1 MSMSKFSQKEDDSFA
16 LFLLASIRAKKA
28 SALTVYHEIPRGFFF
43 WEGECLFVEEGENE
57 SFFSFFV
64 AIQRRGPLVPE
75 FPKRTA
81 EEWADRYREIML
93 DQEWW
98 LDYFERQRLA
108 KGAGPAMKMIELS
121 MAVKGEDGKRLLKQ
135 EDLIAAGMTEDE
147 IKKGKGFMGGMTCNG
162 QICKVSDF

>member
-1 MSMSKFSQKEDDSFA
+1 MLKREKVKSFF
-16 LFLLASIRAKKA
+16 LFL
-28 SALTVYHEIPRGFFF
+28 
-43 WEGECLFVEEGENE
+43 
-57 SFFSFFV
+57 SFFV

-93 DQEWW
+93 EQEWW

-121 MAVKGEDGKRLLKQ
+121 MAVKGEDGKRLIKK
-135 EDLIAAGMTEDE
+135 EALIAAEVTEEE
-147 IKKGKGFMGGMTCNG
+147 IKKGYGYMGGMQNQG
-162 QICKVSDF
+162 QICKVSEFFI

>member
-1 MSMSKFSQKEDDSFA
+1 MKN
-16 LFLLASIRAKKA
+16 
-28 SALTVYHEIPRGFFF
+28 FFF
-43 WEGECLFVEEGENE
+43 
-57 SFFSFFV
+57 FFFFFV

-75 FPKRTA
+75 FPTRTA

-121 MAVKGEDGKRLLKQ
+121 MAVKGEDGNRLINQ
-135 EDLIAAGMTEDE
+135 GDLIAAGLTEEE
-147 IKKGKGFMGGMTCNG
+147 IKKGKGFMGGMIWSG
-162 QICKVSDF
+162 RVCKVSDF